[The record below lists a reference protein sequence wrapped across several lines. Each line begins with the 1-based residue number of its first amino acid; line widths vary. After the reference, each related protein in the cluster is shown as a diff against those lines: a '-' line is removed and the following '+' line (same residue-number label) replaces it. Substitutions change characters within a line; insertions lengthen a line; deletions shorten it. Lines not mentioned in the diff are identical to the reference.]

1 MLMVLGEAK
10 LGEGA
15 LEAGHTALSAMI
27 QASRAEEGC
36 IDYTYSVSFA
46 VALCQGPITRID
58 RVWANGDLFNLRD
71 VTWRL
76 YHGTAEQ
83 MPDPL
88 IEAIEGTGQA
98 PAYRDTAYIVFEDL
112 PLDAKT

>member
-36 IDYTYSVSFA
+36 IDYTYSVDILDPTRLMITEKW
-46 VALCQGPITRID
+46 VDNDALVYHFGTPHMAAFQKAISE
-58 RVWANGDLFNLRD
+58 LD
-71 VTWRL
+71 VTITQVL
-76 YHGTAEQ
+76 KYQEDDGA
-83 MPDPL
+83 PL
-88 IEAIEGTGQA
+88 M
-98 PAYRDTAYIVFEDL
+98 
-112 PLDAKT
+112 